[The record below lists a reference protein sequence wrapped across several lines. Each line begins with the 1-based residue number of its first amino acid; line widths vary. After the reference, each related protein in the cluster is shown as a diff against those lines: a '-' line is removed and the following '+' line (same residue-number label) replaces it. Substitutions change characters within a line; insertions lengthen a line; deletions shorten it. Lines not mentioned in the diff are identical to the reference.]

1 MRVCSLALCM
11 HFFFF
16 VRNLFHISAYR
27 WLIQHQTFFFFSLW
41 LVCVFIYVYVYVCM
55 YLCLYVYIDT

>member
-11 HFFFF
+11 HFFFSCEVF
-16 VRNLFHISAYR
+16 FILVRIVGLFNTR
-27 WLIQHQTFFFFSLW
+27 RFFFFSLW